1 MIQPARFPRAL
12 RVGGLRALHVS
23 LNSPVVAH
31 ESLPRG
37 PASAAIA
44 LDAHGALVC
53 LRSVR
58 TGRRVFFAS
67 AEELA
72 PSPQLAL
79 DAAVS
84 FAEALGF
91 LFDDDELRLRGD
103 EAALELWEELCGEL
117 APASPRPDAD
127 DLEADDDDED
137 LWAGDEFAETLEAAA
152 AHALS
157 KFRFPT
163 GRA

>member
-12 RVGGLRALHVS
+12 RAGGLHALHVS

-37 PASAAIA
+37 PASAAVA
-44 LDAHGALVC
+44 LDADGALVC

-58 TGRRVFFAS
+58 TGRRVFFCT

-72 PSPQLAL
+72 PSPRLAL
-79 DAAVS
+79 DAALS
-84 FAEALGF
+84 FAEGLGF
-91 LFDDDELRLRGD
+91 LFDEDELRLRGD
-103 EAALELWEELCGEL
+103 EAALDLWVELCGDS
-117 APASPRPDAD
+117 APASPRLDAD
-127 DLEADDDDED
+127 DLETDDDGED
-137 LWAGDEFAETLEAAA
+137 LWGDDDLFEAAEPTV

-157 KFRFPT
+157 KFRFTT